1 MVEDNEIYND
11 IVIEFKLNSSILEEM
26 KSEVEA
32 LTKFRRNICKLLKIT
47 VFEAETLKVYEK
59 EFIKNIDINKLKIKD
74 FEKKQI
80 ELKDKIKQCKQEIKL
95 IKLSLNKLENRF
107 VEEQKQSKKYNAAL
121 QIFLKRENFKFIK
134 KILFTS
140 YRRVFLKYSN
150 EFSIKTKI
158 MECNKRK
165 EKIRHEKQYVNNS
178 INKYNKKI
186 ILDKVALAQMRKNII
201 NMEKGID
208 FFHKRLGSLG
218 EYKEIEKKFRLE
230 CEHYRN

>member
-32 LTKFRRNICKLLKIT
+32 FTKVRRDICKLLKIT
-47 VFEAETLKVYEK
+47 MFEAETLKVYEK

-80 ELKDKIKQCKQEIKL
+80 ELKDKIKQCKQDIKVIKL
-95 IKLSLNKLENRF
+95 HLNKLENRI
-107 VEEQKQSKKYNAAL
+107 VQEQKQSKKYNEAL
-121 QIFLKRENFKFIK
+121 RIFLKREKFKFIK

-165 EKIRHEKQYVNNS
+165 EKIRQEKQYVNNS

-186 ILDKVALAQMRKNII
+186 ILEKVALAQMRKNII
-201 NMEKGID
+201 NMEKGIV
-208 FFHKRLGSLG
+208 FFHKRLESLG
-218 EYKEIEKKFRLE
+218 EYKEMEKKFKLE
-230 CEHYRN
+230 CQHYRN